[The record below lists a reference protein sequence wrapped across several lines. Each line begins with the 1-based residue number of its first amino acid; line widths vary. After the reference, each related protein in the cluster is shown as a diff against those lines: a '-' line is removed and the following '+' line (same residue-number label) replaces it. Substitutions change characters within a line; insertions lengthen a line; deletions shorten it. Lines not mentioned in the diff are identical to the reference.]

1 MEPENCEDL
10 RRGFRD
16 REVHEDDIATC
27 YGFARVRYDDREQR
41 YIYIGEAW
49 SWMWPYSSPI
59 TMHGR
64 RFTEA
69 RRADREL
76 LGKKAAVG
84 AMFGWR
90 DYL

>member
-1 MEPENCEDL
+1 
-10 RRGFRD
+10 
-16 REVHEDDIATC
+16 
-27 YGFARVRYDDREQR
+27 
-41 YIYIGEAW
+41 
-49 SWMWPYSSPI
+49 MWPYSSPI

>member
-1 MEPENCEDL
+1 MACAGWAALVQASQLDRVGARRVTDL
-10 RRGFRD
+10 
-16 REVHEDDIATC
+16 
-27 YGFARVRYDDREQR
+27 
-41 YIYIGEAW
+41 
-49 SWMWPYSSPI
+49 
-59 TMHGR
+59 
-64 RFTEA
+64 FTEA

>member
-1 MEPENCEDL
+1 
-10 RRGFRD
+10 
-16 REVHEDDIATC
+16 
-27 YGFARVRYDDREQR
+27 
-41 YIYIGEAW
+41 
-49 SWMWPYSSPI
+49 MWPYSSPI

-90 DYL
+90 VERVMVLREPVPGPDRKGTINSKPVPRLVPRDGWVPAS